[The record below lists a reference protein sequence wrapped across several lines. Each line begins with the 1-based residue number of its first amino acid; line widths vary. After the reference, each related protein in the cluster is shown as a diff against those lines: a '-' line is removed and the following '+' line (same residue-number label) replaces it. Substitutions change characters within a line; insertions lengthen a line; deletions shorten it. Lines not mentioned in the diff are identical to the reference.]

1 MPACD
6 CMCVH
11 YIACKYIAFVC
22 QFEKRMKVL
31 ANGGVSMPPHWA
43 CVSVGVHMCGSLMCM
58 CSSACMFMAPSSFT
72 LLSSGGNVTPVPGIA
87 TSLDPG
93 NSNDRN
99 RRLLPLRHTRC
110 LATGSPHTRPKRFQK
125 ASSSFIA
132 IPAAPLPSLFSCFS
146 TVSSLKM
153 YFFAILASSPRHLLL
168 LLLPLWFI
176 SVLWHLTFFRCR
188 TCSAQ
193 AGSLPLSGINYTQH
207 HQPSLM
213 PATSHRSYS
222 IGNVTTFWFLMHW

>member
-1 MPACD
+1 MHVCMPACD

-31 ANGGVSMPPHWA
+31 ANGGVSMPPHWV

-110 LATGSPHTRPKRFQK
+110 LATGSPHTRPKPFQK

-132 IPAAPLPSLFSCFS
+132 IPAA
-146 TVSSLKM
+146 
-153 YFFAILASSPRHLLL
+153 
-168 LLLPLWFI
+168 
-176 SVLWHLTFFRCR
+176 
-188 TCSAQ
+188 
-193 AGSLPLSGINYTQH
+193 SLPLLLFLHCFLSQDVLFCNCGLFSLASPPPSPTSLVHQCVMAPDVFSGVG
-207 HQPSLM
+207 
-213 PATSHRSYS
+213 PAPLKQAVYPIWH
-222 IGNVTTFWFLMHW
+222 